1 MLVFFLPCRAVAAN
15 YTARKAG
22 ANTAWLPDGRSE
34 VAAGA
39 DRSALAAFA
48 GKPAACAYGPN
59 EK

>member
-22 ANTAWLPDGRSE
+22 ANTAWLPDRRSAA
-34 VAAGA
+34 AAGA
-39 DRSALAAFA
+39 GRSAWPAFA
-48 GKPAACAYGPN
+48 GKPASGAYGPT